1 MKNNPADRM
10 SRILCAL
17 IFHKIIIM
25 CLLLSLEKRKFEE
38 LKDRM
43 KATEDE
49 PTASSNVTLSPKESE
64 LGTQIQFQEYH
75 VY

>member
-1 MKNNPADRM
+1 
-10 SRILCAL
+10 
-17 IFHKIIIM
+17 M